1 MRTLYEQFLVVPMPF
16 LWVLLGGFIF
26 WRRPAASRVLFALGT
41 MLLLVACLP
50 ATGKLL
56 LWGLVDGASPGDT
69 ISRQGLAAV
78 IVPTGGS
85 YDDSTGRWWPATNS
99 VRRAVAGRQ
108 LSTRLGVP
116 LIIVGGSPLAGQP
129 PESLTVARALGL
141 TDTEVTLG
149 TTARNSA
156 ESGAEVARLLSDQPL
171 RRVAV
176 VTSAVH
182 IARIS
187 AVLRH
192 HGFDVVAMMSR
203 KKISQLDLAATDFI
217 PSRDG
222 FGLTGGVMREYV
234 GILWYLWVGHLDMA
248 DL

>member
-1 MRTLYEQFLVVPMPF
+1 MRTLYEQFLVIPMPF
-16 LWVLLGGFIF
+16 LWVLLGGFVF
-26 WRRPAASRVLFALGT
+26 WRQPAASRAIFAAGT
-41 MLLLVACLP
+41 ILLLVACLP

-56 LWGLVDGASPGDT
+56 LRGLVDGASPADA
-69 ISRQGLAAV
+69 ISGQGMAAV

-85 YDDSTGRWWPATNS
+85 YDDSTGRWWPAINS

-108 LSTRLGVP
+108 LSIRLGVP
-116 LIIVGGSPLAGQP
+116 LIIVGGSPLVGQP

-141 TDTEVTLG
+141 TDAEVVLG

-156 ESGAEVARLLSDQPL
+156 ESGAEVARLLSGQSL

-176 VTSAVH
+176 VTSTVH

-187 AVLRH
+187 AILRH
-192 HGFDVVAMMSR
+192 YGFDVVAVLSR
-203 KKISQLDLAATDFI
+203 NKRGELKLTAPDFI

-222 FGLTGGVMREYV
+222 FGLTGGAIREYV
-234 GILWYLWVGHLDMA
+234 GILWYLLAGHLDMA

>member
-1 MRTLYEQFLVVPMPF
+1 MRTLYEQFLVIPMPF

-26 WRRPAASRVLFALGT
+26 WRWHTASRTMFALGT
-41 MLLLVACLP
+41 VFLLVACLP

-69 ISRQGLAAV
+69 IIGQGMAAV

-99 VRRAVAGRQ
+99 MRRAVAGRQ
-108 LSTRLGVP
+108 LSTHLGVP

-141 TDTEVTLG
+141 TDAEVILG
-149 TTARNSA
+149 TTALNSA
-156 ESGAEVARLLSDQPL
+156 ESGAEVARLLAGQPL

-176 VTSAVH
+176 VTSTVH

-192 HGFDVVAMMSR
+192 HGFDVVALLSR
-203 KKISQLDLAATDFI
+203 KKISQLELTVTDFI

-222 FGLTGGVMREYV
+222 FGLTGGAMREYV
-234 GILWYLWVGHLDMA
+234 GIMWYLWVGHLDMA